1 MFLQCKSAISSK
13 RLQRVDRVQS
23 LLAFYRLLSKKS
35 LSLTF
40 TSSIRI
46 LPDLSCFFF
55 ETSKLALAIKSA
67 AILQELL

>member
-13 RLQRVDRVQS
+13 RLQTVDRVGS

-46 LPDLSCFFF
+46 LPDLSFFF
-55 ETSKLALAIKSA
+55 ETSKLALPMKST